1 MLRTHSTWQPL
12 RNNSGSGTYGPFNCS
27 NKDFC
32 GTNPHLTCQ
41 DIADSEEELDFI
53 LKTRRRIDR
62 EVGNDQK
69 CLHGE
74 KYE

>member
-1 MLRTHSTWQPL
+1 MAPSTAL
-12 RNNSGSGTYGPFNCS
+12 KRNSRV
-27 NKDFC
+27 
-32 GTNPHLTCQ
+32 TNPHLTCQ
-41 DIADSEEELDFI
+41 NIVGSEEELDFI
-53 LKTRRRIDR
+53 LKTRGRIDR